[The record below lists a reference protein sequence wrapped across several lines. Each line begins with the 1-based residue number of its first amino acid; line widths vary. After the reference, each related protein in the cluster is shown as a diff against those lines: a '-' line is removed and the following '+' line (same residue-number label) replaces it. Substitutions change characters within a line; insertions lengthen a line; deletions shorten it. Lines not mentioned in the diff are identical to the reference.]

1 MPLVPRETHATEKGI
16 EANRFLTL
24 LEMNGLRLTEGQ
36 AALLDRYKDLLVK
49 WNEKLNLVSRS
60 TTAEEIQF
68 THFTH
73 SLSPFFFLS
82 LPGGLRLMDLGTGGG
97 LPGIPLAVL
106 RPDLHIVLVDSIAK
120 KVKAVESMRDELGL
134 SNVEVMNTRA
144 EEISRKAVPPE
155 PFDLVLARA
164 VAPLSNLAQW
174 SRTLVR
180 QRNVKAT
187 WREARQTIEFTLPA
201 LMAWKG
207 GDITDELAALKIK
220 TGLEAKVF
228 NLVFPGSEEVGLQ
241 GKKMVIVELR
251 KGGGR
256 T

>member
-1 MPLVPRETHATEKGI
+1 
-16 EANRFLTL
+16 
-24 LEMNGLRLTEGQ
+24 
-36 AALLDRYKDLLVK
+36 
-49 WNEKLNLVSRS
+49 
-60 TTAEEIQF
+60 
-68 THFTH
+68 
-73 SLSPFFFLS
+73 
-82 LPGGLRLMDLGTGGG
+82 MDLGTGGG
-97 LPGIPLAVL
+97 LPGIPLAIL

-134 SNVEVMNTRA
+134 SNVEVMNARA
-144 EEISRKAVPPE
+144 EEIPGKAEPPE

-164 VAPLSNLAQW
+164 VAPLSNLVQW

-180 QRNVKAT
+180 QRNVKAS
-187 WREARQTIEFTLPA
+187 WREVRQTIEFTLPT

-228 NLVFPGSEEVGLQ
+228 NLVFPGSEEVGLH
-241 GKKMVIVELR
+241 GKKMVIVELK